1 MRAMRL
7 IALAGA
13 VVLAVAGPATGPAAG
28 QDAPVRAFSGEDLFK
43 LEGATDPQISPDGS
57 RVVYVRR
64 TGDIMKD
71 RYHPSLWLVDVR
83 SGVQRPLVANSDQ
96 NMAPRWSPDG
106 RRIAF
111 VSTAGGAGAQ
121 LHVLY
126 LDSGTSVRVTGLP
139 DTPRAMAWSPDGR
152 QIAFTMR
159 VPGEG
164 PKLGKAPD
172 KPEGAEWA
180 KPLTIIDRV
189 TYRFDGGGYA
199 RPGYDQL
206 FVVSADGGAA
216 RRVTAGNWDA
226 GGPIDWSADGRQV
239 YFTANRVKDWE
250 RAANESEIYA
260 ADLDSGAVRALTNR
274 RGLDFA
280 PKVSPDGRL
289 IAYLGADDAGRSHEN
304 LELHVMAADG
314 TSARSITPALDR
326 AIADFAW
333 AGNNALYA
341 SYADRGVLKL
351 ARIGLD
357 GRVATPLVD
366 FLTPGAVSDRPYAGG
381 DFSVSRNGAI
391 AFTSGGI
398 DRPGDLFV
406 TAGGSARQLTRLNTI
421 WRQGKDIAPMRKL
434 AVTAPDGRAIDA
446 WLIEPV
452 GRMPGRRLPLIL
464 EIHGGPHAEYG
475 PGFSTDYQLYAAAG
489 YAVLYTNPRGS
500 TSYGEEFA
508 NLIDKNYPGPD
519 YDDLMAAVDAAI
531 ADGVADPGNLFV
543 TGGSGGGVL
552 TAWIVG
558 KTDRFAAAATQK
570 PVINWASEVLTA
582 DLATGAPKYWFGAM
596 PWERPE
602 EYWRRSPL
610 SLVGNVKT
618 PTLVV
623 VGEQDYRTPISEAAQ
638 YYQAL
643 QLRGVPT
650 AFVTVPDASHGFTA
664 RPSQSA
670 AKASAIIAWFDRYRT
685 DKAKPAAPATAG
697 N

>member
-1 MRAMRL
+1 MAKW
-7 IALAGA
+7 IAT
-13 VVLAVAGPATGPAAG
+13 VLAAAMTMG
-28 QDAPVRAFSGEDLFK
+28 ASAPLAAQDAPTRAFTGEDLFK

-71 RYHPSLWLVDVR
+71 RYHAALWLVDVR
-83 SGVQRPLVANSDQ
+83 SGSQRPLVADANQ

-106 RRIAF
+106 NRIAYI
-111 VSTAGGAGAQ
+111 STAGGAGAQ
-121 LHVLY
+121 LHVFY
-126 LDSGTSVRVTGLP
+126 LDGGASVRVTGLP
-139 DTPRAMAWSPDGR
+139 DTPGAMAWSPDGR
-152 QIAFTMR
+152 QIAYTMR

-164 PKLGKAPD
+164 PKLGAAPA

-189 TYRFDGGGYA
+189 TYRFDGAGYA
-199 RPGYDQL
+199 KPGFDQL
-206 FVVSADGGAA
+206 FVVSADGGAP

-226 GGPIDWSADGRQV
+226 GGPIDWSADGRRIH
-239 YFTANRVKDWE
+239 FTGNRVKDWE
-250 RAANESEIYA
+250 RAGNETEIYA
-260 ADLDSGAVRALTNR
+260 AELDSGAIRTLTDR
-274 RGLDFA
+274 RGLDLN

-289 IAYLGADDAGRSHEN
+289 IAYLGADDAGRSYEN
-304 LELHVMAADG
+304 FELHVMNADG
-314 TSARSITPALDR
+314 SNPRSLTPRLDR
-326 AIADFAW
+326 AINDFAW

-341 SYADRGVLKL
+341 SYADQGALKL

-357 GRVATPLVD
+357 GRMTTPVD
-366 FLTPGAVSDRPYAGG
+366 FLTPGTIPDRPYAGG
-381 DFSVSRNGAI
+381 AFSVSRNGTLAY
-391 AFTSGGI
+391 TSGAI

-406 TAGGSARQLTRLNTI
+406 KSGGTVRQLTRLNTT
-421 WRQGKDIAPMRKL
+421 WLQGKDIAPMRKL
-434 AVTAPDGRAIDA
+434 AVTAPDGRPIDA

-452 GRMPGRRLPLIL
+452 GRQPGQKVPLIL
-464 EIHGGPHAEYG
+464 EIHGGPHTEYG

-508 NLIDKNYPGPD
+508 NFIDKNYPGPD
-519 YDDLMAAVDAAI
+519 YDDLMASVDAAI
-531 ADGVADPGNLFV
+531 ADGVADEKNLFV

-570 PVINWASEVLTA
+570 PVINWTSEVLTA
-582 DLATGAPKYWFGAM
+582 DLATGAPRYWFGGM
-596 PWERPE
+596 PWEKPE

-623 VGEQDYRTPISEAAQ
+623 VGEQDYRTPMSEAAQ

-643 QLRGVPT
+643 QLRGVAT
-650 AFVTVPDASHGFTA
+650 AFVTVPDASHGITA

-670 AKASAIIAWFDRYRT
+670 AKASAIIAWFDRYRS
-685 DKAKPAAPATAG
+685 DRKPATPAIAG

>member
-1 MRAMRL
+1 MTISKV

-13 VVLAVAGPATGPAAG
+13 TWAAVAAVPGVA
-28 QDAPVRAFSGEDLFK
+28 QEAPTRSFTGEDLFK

-57 RVVYVRR
+57 RIVYVRR

-71 RYHPSLWLVDVR
+71 RYQSSLWLVDVA
-83 SGVQRPLVANSDQ
+83 SGNQRPLVADANQNS
-96 NMAPRWSPDG
+96 APRWSPDG
-106 RRIAF
+106 RRVAYI
-111 VSTAGGAGAQ
+111 STAGGAVAQ

-139 DTPRAMAWSPDGR
+139 DTPGAMAWSRDAR
-152 QIAFTMR
+152 QIAYTMR
-159 VPGEG
+159 VPAEG
-164 PKLGKAPD
+164 MKLGKAPD

-189 TYRFDGGGYA
+189 TYRFDGAGYA
-199 RPGYDQL
+199 KPGFDQL
-206 FVVSADGGAA
+206 FVVSADGGAP

-226 GGPIDWSADGRQV
+226 GGPIDWSADGQRV
-239 YFTANRVKDWE
+239 LFTGNRTENWE
-250 RAANESEIYA
+250 RVADESEVYSVELATGRINT
-260 ADLDSGAVRALTNR
+260 LTDR
-274 RGLDFA
+274 RGPDFN
-280 PKVSPDGRL
+280 PKVSPDGRQ
-289 IAYLGADDAGRSHEN
+289 IAYLGFDENDRSQN
-304 LELHVMAADG
+304 NIDLFVMNSDG
-314 TSARSITPALDR
+314 SNPRAVAPSLDRSID
-326 AIADFAW
+326 DFAW
-333 AGNNALYA
+333 SGNSALYA
-341 SYADRGVLKL
+341 SYADRGSMKL

-357 GRVATPLVD
+357 GRVATLVD
-366 FLTPGAVSDRPYAGG
+366 FLTPGTISDRPYAGG
-381 DFSVSRNGAI
+381 SFSVSRTGAL
-391 AFTSGGI
+391 AYTAGAI

-406 TAGGSARQLTRLNTI
+406 KSGGNARQLTRLNST
-421 WRQGKDIAPMRKL
+421 WLQGKDIAQTRKL

-446 WLIEPV
+446 WLIEP
-452 GRMPGRRLPLIL
+452 PGRPPGQRLPLIL

-475 PGFSTDYQLYAAAG
+475 PGFSTDYQLYAASG

-508 NLIDKNYPGPD
+508 NLIDKDYPGPD
-519 YDDLMAAVDAAI
+519 YADLMASVDAAI
-531 ADGVADPGNLFV
+531 ADGVADPRNLFV
-543 TGGSGGGVL
+543 TGGSGGGIL

-570 PVINWASEVLTA
+570 PVINWSSEMLTA
-582 DLATGAPKYWFGAM
+582 DLATGAPKSWFGAL
-596 PWERPE
+596 PWEKPE

-610 SLVGNVKT
+610 SLMANVKT

-623 VGEQDYRTPISEAAQ
+623 VGEDDYRTPMSEAAQ

-643 QLRGVPT
+643 QLVGVPT
-650 AFVTVPDASHGFTA
+650 AFVTVPDASHGGFTA

-685 DKAKPAAPATAG
+685 DKASTAPAIAG

>member
-1 MRAMRL
+1 MKVWLLTA
-7 IALAGA
+7 AGA
-13 VVLAVAGPATGPAAG
+13 LAVAGPLAA
-28 QDAPVRAFSGEDLFK
+28 QDLPTRAFTGEDLFK

-57 RVVYVRR
+57 RIVYVRR

-71 RYHPSLWLVDVR
+71 RYQPSLWLVDVR
-83 SGVQRPLVANSDQ
+83 TGAQRPLIADANQ

-106 RRIAF
+106 KRIAY
-111 VSTAGGAGAQ
+111 VSTAGGGGAQ

-139 DTPRAMAWSPDGR
+139 DTPGAMAWSPDGR
-152 QIAFTMR
+152 QIAYTMR

-164 PKLGKAPD
+164 LKLGSAPP

-189 TYRFDGGGYA
+189 TYRFDGDGYA
-199 RPGYDQL
+199 KPGFDQL
-206 FVVSADGGAA
+206 FVVSSDGGAP
-216 RRVTAGNWDA
+216 RRVTSGDWDVA
-226 GGPIDWSADGRQV
+226 GGLDWSADGRRV
-239 YFTANRVKDWE
+239 FFTGNRVEDWE
-250 RAANESEIYA
+250 RAGNETEIYSVE
-260 ADLDSGAVRALTNR
+260 LDSGAIRTLTDR
-274 RGLDFA
+274 RGLDLQ
-280 PKVSPDGRL
+280 PKVSPDGQR
-289 IAYLGADDAGRSHEN
+289 IAYLGADDGGRAFEN
-304 LELHVMAADG
+304 LELSVMDADG
-314 TSARSITPALDR
+314 GNTRTLTSGLDRSID
-326 AIADFAW
+326 DFAW
-333 AGNNALYA
+333 SGNNALYMT
-341 SYADRGVLKL
+341 YADQGQMKL
-351 ARIGLD
+351 ARLTLD
-357 GRVATPLVD
+357 GRSSVVADNLQ
-366 FLTPGAVSDRPYAGG
+366 PGTISDRPYAGG
-381 DFSVSRNGAI
+381 AFSVSD
-391 AFTSGGI
+391 SGTLAYTAGSI

-406 TAGGSARQLTRLNTI
+406 KSSGSARQLTRLNTT
-421 WRQGKDIAPMRKL
+421 WLQGKNIAPMRKL
-434 AVTAPDGRAIDA
+434 PVTAPDGRPIDA

-452 GRMPGRRLPLIL
+452 GRQPGQRVPLIL

-500 TSYGEEFA
+500 SSYGEEFA

-519 YDDLMAAVDAAI
+519 YDDLMASVDAAI
-531 ADGVADPGNLFV
+531 ADGVADEKNLFV

-570 PVINWASEVLTA
+570 PVINWTSEVLTA
-582 DLATGAPKYWFGAM
+582 DLATGAPRYWFGAM
-596 PWERPE
+596 PWEKPE

-670 AKASAIIAWFDRYRT
+670 AKASAVIAWFDRYRT
-685 DKAKPAAPATAG
+685 DKPRPSAPAVAG

>member
-1 MRAMRL
+1 MITL
-7 IALAGA
+7 KGLA
-13 VVLAVAGPATGPAAG
+13 VLAAVSIGVTPVASAA
-28 QDAPVRAFSGEDLFK
+28 QDAPTRAFTGEDLFK
-43 LEGATDPQISPDGS
+43 LEGATEPQISPDGS

-71 RYHPSLWLVDVR
+71 SYHPSLWLVDVS
-83 SGVQRPLVANSDQ
+83 SGAQRPLVADTNM

-106 RRIAF
+106 RRIAY

-121 LHVLY
+121 LYVLY

-139 DTPRAMAWSPDGR
+139 DTPAAMAWSRDGR
-152 QIAFTMR
+152 QIAYTMR
-159 VPGEG
+159 VPAEG
-164 PKLGKAPD
+164 AKLGNAPA

-189 TYRFDGGGYA
+189 TYRFDGAGYA
-199 RPGYDQL
+199 KPGYDQL
-206 FVVSADGGAA
+206 FVVSADGGAP

-226 GGPIDWSADGRQV
+226 GGPIDWSADGRRV
-239 YFTANRVKDWE
+239 FFTGNRVAGWE
-250 RAANESEIYA
+250 RAADETEIYA
-260 ADLDSGAVRALTNR
+260 ADLANGAIRALTDR
-274 RGLDFA
+274 RGLDLA

-289 IAYLGADDAGRSHEN
+289 IAFIGADDDGRSHNN
-304 LELHVMAADG
+304 LELYVMNVDG
-314 TSARSITPALDR
+314 SNVRAVTPRLDRSID
-326 AIADFAW
+326 DFAW
-333 AGNNALYA
+333 AGNSALFA
-341 SYADRGVLKL
+341 TYADNGALKL
-351 ARIGLD
+351 ARVALD
-357 GRVATPLVD
+357 GRTATLVD
-366 FLTPGAVSDRPYAGG
+366 FLTPGTISDRPYAGG
-381 DFSVSRNGAI
+381 AFSASRNGTLAY
-391 AFTSGGI
+391 TSGGI

-406 TAGGSARQLTRLNTI
+406 KAGGAARQLTRLNTT
-421 WRQGKDIAPMRKL
+421 WLEGKDIAPMRKL
-434 AVTAPDGRAIDA
+434 AVRAPDGRLVDA
-446 WLIEPV
+446 WLIEPI
-452 GRMPGRRLPLIL
+452 GRRPGQKIPLIL
-464 EIHGGPHAEYG
+464 EIHGGPHTEYG

-519 YDDLMAAVDAAI
+519 YDDLIAAVDAAI
-531 ADGVADPGNLFV
+531 ADGVADEKNLFV

-570 PVINWASEVLTA
+570 PVINWTSEVLTA
-582 DLATGAPKYWFGAM
+582 DLATAAPRYWFGGM
-596 PWERPE
+596 PWEKPE

-623 VGEQDYRTPISEAAQ
+623 VGEQDYRTPMSEAAQ

-650 AFVTVPDASHGFTA
+650 AFVTVPEAGHGITA

-685 DKAKPAAPATAG
+685 DKAKPAAPAIAG
-697 N
+697 D

>member
-1 MRAMRL
+1 MKVWMFAASC
-7 IALAGA
+7 AL
-13 VVLAVAGPATGPAAG
+13 VVAGPLAA
-28 QDAPVRAFSGEDLFK
+28 QEAPTRAFTGEDLFK
-43 LEGATDPQISPDGS
+43 LEGATDPQISPDGT
-57 RVVYVRR
+57 RIVYVRR

-83 SGVQRPLVANSDQ
+83 TGAQRPLIADSNQ

-106 RRIAF
+106 RRIAY

-121 LHVLY
+121 LHVHY

-139 DTPRAMAWSPDGR
+139 ETPGAMAWSPDGR
-152 QIAFTMR
+152 QIAYTMR
-159 VPGEG
+159 VTGEG
-164 PKLGKAPD
+164 PKLGSAPP

-189 TYRFDGGGYA
+189 TYRFDGAGYA
-199 RPGYDQL
+199 KPGYDQL
-206 FVVSADGGAA
+206 FVVSADGGAP
-216 RRVTAGNWDA
+216 RRVTSGNWDVA
-226 GGPIDWSADGRQV
+226 GGLDWSADGRRV
-239 YFTANRVKDWE
+239 LFTGNRVKDWE
-250 RAANESEIYA
+250 RAGNESEIYA
-260 ADLDSGAVRALTNR
+260 VDLDSGAIRALTDR
-274 RGLDFA
+274 RGPDLN

-289 IAYLGADDAGRSHEN
+289 IAYAGFDDAGRSYEN
-304 LELHVMAADG
+304 TELYVMNADG
-314 TSARSITPALDR
+314 SNPRSLTAGLDRSID
-326 AIADFAW
+326 DFAW
-333 AGNNALYA
+333 AGNGALFA
-341 SYADRGVLKL
+341 SFADKGALKL
-351 ARIGLD
+351 GRIGLD
-357 GRVATPLVD
+357 GRVTTQVD
-366 FLTPGAVSDRPYAGG
+366 FLTPGTISDRPYAGG
-381 DFSVSRNGAI
+381 AFSASRTGAL
-391 AFTSGGI
+391 AYTSGAI
-398 DRPGDLFV
+398 DRPGDLFAK
-406 TAGGSARQLTRLNTI
+406 TGGGARQLTRLNTT
-421 WRQGKDIAPMRKL
+421 WLQGKDIAPMRKL
-434 AVTAPDGRAIDA
+434 AVTAPDGRPVDA

-452 GRMPGRRLPLIL
+452 GRRPGQKVPLIL
-464 EIHGGPHAEYG
+464 EIHGGPHTEYG

-519 YDDLMAAVDAAI
+519 YDDLMASVDAAI
-531 ADGVADPGNLFV
+531 ADGVADEKNLFV

-570 PVINWASEVLTA
+570 PVINWTSEVLTA
-582 DLATGAPKYWFGAM
+582 DLATGAPRYWFGAM
-596 PWERPE
+596 PWEKPE

-685 DKAKPAAPATAG
+685 DRAKPAAPAIAG
-697 N
+697 Q

>member
-1 MRAMRL
+1 MRHFGRL
-7 IALAGA
+7 TLIGAAIGALCGA
-13 VVLAVAGPATGPAAG
+13 SLAA
-28 QDAPVRAFSGEDLFK
+28 QDLPKRAFTGEDLFR
-43 LEGATDPQISPDGS
+43 LEGVTDPQISPDGS
-57 RVVYVRR
+57 RVVYVRK

-71 RYHPSLWLVDVR
+71 RYASALWLVDTK
-83 SGVQRPLVANSDQ
+83 SGAQRPLVADGNA
-96 NMAPRWSPDG
+96 NTAPVWSPDG
-106 RRIAF
+106 KRIAYL
-111 VSTAGGAGAQ
+111 STAGGAGAQ

-126 LDSGTSVRVTGLP
+126 LDSGTSARVSGFP
-139 DTPRAMAWSPDGR
+139 DTPSSMAWSPDGR
-152 QIAFTMR
+152 QIAYTMR
-159 VPGEG
+159 VPAEG
-164 PKLGKAPD
+164 AKLGKAPD

-199 RPGYDQL
+199 QPGFDQL
-206 FVVSADGGAA
+206 FVVSADGGAP
-216 RRVTAGNWDA
+216 RRVTGGNWDA
-226 GGPIDWSADGRQV
+226 GGPIDWSADGRQL
-239 YFTANRVKDWE
+239 YFTANRVRDWE
-250 RAANESEIYA
+250 RAGNESEIYA
-260 ADLDSGAVRALTNR
+260 VDVSSGVIRTLTDR
-274 RGLDFA
+274 RGPDFA
-280 PKVSPDGRL
+280 PAVSPDGRH
-289 IAYLGADDAGRSHEN
+289 IAYLGFDDAGRSDEN
-304 LELHVMAADG
+304 TDLYVMDADG
-314 TSARSITPALDR
+314 SNVRALLPSLDRSIGS
-326 AIADFAW
+326 IAW
-333 AGNNALYA
+333 AGNSEIYA
-341 SYADRGVLKL
+341 QYADKGVTKV
-351 ARIGLD
+351 ARVGLD
-357 GRVATPLVD
+357 SRMQTVADNLE
-366 FLTPGAVSDRPYAGG
+366 PGTVSDRPYAGG
-381 DFSVSRNGAI
+381 SFSVSDGGTLAY
-391 AFTSGGI
+391 TGGGI

-406 TAGGSARQLTRLNTI
+406 KSGGTARQLTRLNTT
-421 WRQGKDIAPMRKL
+421 WLQGKDIAPMRKL

-446 WLIEPV
+446 WLIEP
-452 GRMPGRRLPLIL
+452 PGRQPGQRLPLIL

-475 PGFSTDYQLYAAAG
+475 PGFATDYQLYAASG
-489 YAVLYTNPRGS
+489 YAVLYINPRGS

-531 ADGVADPGNLFV
+531 ADGVADPQNLFV

-582 DLATGAPKYWFGAM
+582 DLATGAPKYWFGSL
-596 PWERPE
+596 PWEKPE

-623 VGEQDYRTPISEAAQ
+623 VGEQDFRTPISESQQ

-650 AFVTVPDASHGFTA
+650 AFVTVPDASHGGFTA

-670 AKASAIIAWFDRYRT
+670 AKASAIIAWFDRYRS
-685 DKAKPAAPATAG
+685 DKGKPAAPAIAG

>member
-1 MRAMRL
+1 MKNFGL
-7 IALAGA
+7 LALAAVTLLAAPGA
-13 VVLAVAGPATGPAAG
+13 GQA
-28 QDAPVRAFSGEDLFK
+28 QDAPTRAFTGEDLFK
-43 LEGATDPQISPDGS
+43 LEGATDPQISPDGT

-71 RYHPSLWLVDVR
+71 RYQPSLWLVDVR
-83 SGVQRPLVANSDQ
+83 SGAQRPLVANTDQ

-106 RRIAF
+106 RRIAYI
-111 VSTAGGAGAQ
+111 STAGGGGAQ

-126 LDSGTSVRVTGLP
+126 LENGASVRVTGLP
-139 DTPRAMAWSPDGR
+139 DTPGAMAWSPDGR
-152 QIAFTMR
+152 QIAYTMR

-164 PKLGKAPD
+164 TKLGSAPP
-172 KPEGAEWA
+172 KPEGADWA

-189 TYRFDGGGYA
+189 TYRFDGAGYA
-199 RPGYDQL
+199 KPGYDQL
-206 FVVSADGGAA
+206 FVVSADGGAP
-216 RRVTAGNWDA
+216 RRLTAGNWDA
-226 GGPIDWSADGRQV
+226 AGPIDWSADGRRV
-239 YFTANRVKDWE
+239 YFTGNRVKAWE
-250 RAANESEIYA
+250 RAGNETEIYSA
-260 ADLDSGAVRALTNR
+260 ELDSGAIRTLTDR
-274 RGLDFA
+274 RGLDLN
-280 PKVSPDGRL
+280 PRVSPDGRL

-304 LELHVMAADG
+304 FELYVMNADG
-314 TSARSITPALDR
+314 SNPRSLTSTLDR
-326 AIADFAW
+326 AINDFAW
-333 AGNNALYA
+333 AGNGALYA
-341 SYADRGVLKL
+341 SYADKGALKL
-351 ARIGLD
+351 ARIALD
-357 GRVATPLVD
+357 GRMTPLVE
-366 FLTPGAVSDRPYAGG
+366 FLTPGAISDRPYAGG
-381 DFSVSRNGAI
+381 AFSASRTGTLAY
-391 AFTSGGI
+391 TSGSV

-406 TAGGSARQLTRLNTI
+406 KSGGTARQLTRLNTT
-421 WRQGKDIAPMRKL
+421 WLQGKDIAPMRKL

-452 GRMPGRRLPLIL
+452 ARQPGQKVPLIL
-464 EIHGGPHAEYG
+464 EIHGGPHTEYG

-508 NLIDKNYPGPD
+508 NFIDKNYPGPD
-519 YDDLMAAVDAAI
+519 YDDLMASVDAAI
-531 ADGVADPGNLFV
+531 ADGVADPKNLFV

-570 PVINWASEVLTA
+570 PVINWTSEVLTA
-582 DLATGAPKYWFGAM
+582 DLATGAPRYWFGAM
-596 PWERPE
+596 PWEKPE

-623 VGEQDYRTPISEAAQ
+623 VGEQDYRTPMSEAAQ

-650 AFVTVPDASHGFTA
+650 AFVTVPDASHGITA

-670 AKASAIIAWFDRYRT
+670 AKASAIIAWFDRYRSDNKPT
-685 DKAKPAAPATAG
+685 PAAVAG

>member
-1 MRAMRL
+1 MRELRA
-7 IALAGA
+7 IIWAG
-13 VVLAVAGPATGPAAG
+13 VLAAGCTGQLAA
-28 QDAPVRAFSGEDLFK
+28 QDAPTRAFTGDDLFK
-43 LEGATDPQISPDGS
+43 LEGATDPQISPDGT
-57 RVVYVRR
+57 RIVYVRR
-64 TGDIMKD
+64 NGYIMQD
-71 RYHPSLWLVDVR
+71 RYQPSLWLVDAR
-83 SGVQRPLVANSDQ
+83 TGTQRPLAADANQ

-106 RRIAF
+106 TRIAY

-121 LHVLY
+121 LHVMY

-139 DTPRAMAWSPDGR
+139 DTPGAMAWSPDGR
-152 QIAFTMR
+152 QIAYTMR

-164 PKLGKAPD
+164 LKLGKAPD
-172 KPEGAEWA
+172 KPEGAQWA
-180 KPLTIIDRV
+180 KPLTVIDRV
-189 TYRFDGGGYA
+189 TYRFDGAGYA
-199 RPGYDQL
+199 RPGFDQL
-206 FVVSADGGAA
+206 FVVPADGGAP
-216 RRVTAGNWDA
+216 RRVTAGNWDV
-226 GGPIDWSADGRQV
+226 GGQLDWAADGRSI
-239 YFTANRVKDWE
+239 YFTGNRAEDWE
-250 RAANESEIYA
+250 RSADQADIYA
-260 ADLDSGAVRALTNR
+260 VDVAGGAIRPITTR
-274 RGLDFA
+274 RGPELD
-280 PKVSPDGRL
+280 PRVSPDGRL
-289 IAYLGADDAGRSHEN
+289 IAFIGADDAGRSHEN
-304 LELHVMAADG
+304 LDLYVMNADG
-314 TSARSITPALDR
+314 SNVRPVAPSLDRSIAQ
-326 AIADFAW
+326 FAW
-333 AGNNALYA
+333 AGNGALHA
-341 SYADRGVLKL
+341 SFADKGAMKL

-357 GRVATPLVD
+357 GRVTMLVD
-366 FLTPGAVSDRPYAGG
+366 FLTPGEIADRPYAGG
-381 DFSVSRNGAI
+381 AFSASRNGVLAY
-391 AFTSGGI
+391 TSGTV

-406 TAGGSARQLTRLNTI
+406 KSGGNARQLTRLNGTWI
-421 WRQGKDIAPMRKL
+421 QGKDIAPIRKL

-446 WLIEPV
+446 WLVEPT
-452 GRMPGRRLPLIL
+452 GRRPGEKVPLIL

-519 YDDLMAAVDAAI
+519 YDDLMASVDAAI
-531 ADGVADPGNLFV
+531 ADGIADPKNLFV

-570 PVINWASEVLTA
+570 PVINWTSEVLTA
-582 DLATGAPKYWFGAM
+582 DLATGATRSWFGSM
-596 PWERPE
+596 PWEKPE

-623 VGEQDYRTPISEAAQ
+623 VGEDDYRTPMSEAAQ

-643 QLRGVPT
+643 QLRGIPT
-650 AFVTVPDASHGFTA
+650 AFVTVPEVGHGFTA

-685 DKAKPAAPATAG
+685 GQMPAPAPAPAG

>member
-1 MRAMRL
+1 MTGFRVV
-7 IALAGA
+7 ALAGA
-13 VVLAVAGPATGPAAG
+13 VLLAAPIAA
-28 QDAPVRAFSGEDLFK
+28 QDVPTRAFTGADLFK

-57 RVVYVRR
+57 RIVYVRR

-71 RYHPSLWLVDVR
+71 RYQSSLWLVDVA
-83 SGVQRPLVANSDQ
+83 SGIQHPLVADAHQ

-106 RRIAF
+106 TRIAY
-111 VSTAGGAGAQ
+111 VSTAGGDGAQ
-121 LHVLY
+121 VYVHY
-126 LDSGTSVRVTGLP
+126 LASGTGVRVTGLP
-139 DTPRAMAWSPDGR
+139 DTPASMAWSPDGR
-152 QIAFTMR
+152 QIAYTMR
-159 VPGEG
+159 VPADGT
-164 PKLGKAPD
+164 KLGKAPD

-199 RPGYDQL
+199 KPGFDQV
-206 FVVSADGGAA
+206 FVVSADSGAP
-216 RRVTAGNWDA
+216 RQVTAGAWDA
-226 GGPIDWSADGRQV
+226 AGPIDWSADGSRIL
-239 YFTANRVKDWE
+239 FTGNRVKDWE
-250 RAANESEIYA
+250 RAANETEIYA
-260 ADLDSGAVRALTNR
+260 VDVASGAIRTLTDR
-274 RGLDFA
+274 RGLDLN

-289 IAYLGADDAGRSHEN
+289 IAYVGADEDGRSYN
-304 LELHVMAADG
+304 SLGLYVMNADG
-314 TSARSITPALDR
+314 SNPRPLAPALDR
-326 AIADFAW
+326 SIDDFAW
-333 AGNNALYA
+333 SGNGGLYA
-341 SYADRGVLKL
+341 SYADQGAMKL
-351 ARIGLD
+351 ARVGLD
-357 GRVATPLVD
+357 GRVSTLVD
-366 FLTPGAVSDRPYAGG
+366 FLTPGTISDRPYAGG
-381 DFSVSRNGAI
+381 TFSVSRKGTIAYTGGA
-391 AFTSGGI
+391 I

-406 TAGGSARQLTRLNTI
+406 KSGSGERQLTRLNTV

-434 AVTAPDGRAIDA
+434 AVRAPDGRAIDA
-446 WLIEPV
+446 WLIEPA
-452 GRMPGRRLPLIL
+452 GRQPGQRLPLIL

-508 NLIDKNYPGPD
+508 NLIDKAYPGPD
-519 YDDLMAAVDAAI
+519 YDDLMAAIDAAI
-531 ADGVADPGNLFV
+531 ADGVADPNNLFV

-570 PVINWASEVLTA
+570 PVINWTSEMLTA
-582 DLATGAPKYWFGAM
+582 DLATGAPKAWFGAM
-596 PWERPE
+596 PWEKPE

-685 DKAKPAAPATAG
+685 GKAPAAPATAG

>member
-1 MRAMRL
+1 MIGFRAFVL
-7 IALAGA
+7 TGA
-13 VVLAVAGPATGPAAG
+13 AVASVLAVAPAGA
-28 QDAPVRAFSGEDLFK
+28 QDAPARAFTGEDLFK

-57 RVVYVRR
+57 RIVYVRR

-71 RYHPSLWLVDVR
+71 RYQPSLWLVDVR
-83 SGVQRPLVANSDQ
+83 SGTQRPLVADANQ

-106 RRIAF
+106 NRIAY
-111 VSTAGGAGAQ
+111 VSTAGGTGAQ

-139 DTPRAMAWSPDGR
+139 DTPGAMAWSPDGR
-152 QIAFTMR
+152 QIAYTMR
-159 VPGEG
+159 VPGDG
-164 PKLGKAPD
+164 AKLGSPPA

-199 RPGYDQL
+199 KPGFDQL
-206 FVVSADGGAA
+206 FVVSADGGAP

-226 GGPIDWSADGRQV
+226 AGPIDWSADGRRI
-239 YFTANRVKDWE
+239 YFTGNRVKEWE
-250 RAANESEIYA
+250 RAGNESEIYSVE
-260 ADLDSGAVRALTNR
+260 LDSGAIRALTDR
-274 RGLDFA
+274 RGPDFN

-289 IAYLGADDAGRSHEN
+289 IAFMGNDDDGRSHN
-304 LELHVMAADG
+304 NFELYVMNADG
-314 TSARSITPALDR
+314 SGVRAITPTLDRSID
-326 AIADFAW
+326 DFTW
-333 AGNNALYA
+333 AGNGSLFAT
-341 SYADRGVLKL
+341 YADKGAMKL

-357 GRVATPLVD
+357 GRTAVLVD
-366 FLTPGAVSDRPYAGG
+366 YLTPGTISDRPYAGG
-381 DFSVSRNGAI
+381 SFSASRSGAL
-391 AFTSGGI
+391 AYTGGTV
-398 DRPGDLFV
+398 DRPGDLFLK
-406 TAGGSARQLTRLNTI
+406 AGGAARQLTRLNTN
-421 WRQGKDIAPMRKL
+421 WLQGKDIAPMRKL

-452 GRMPGRRLPLIL
+452 GRRPGQKVPLIL

-500 TSYGEEFA
+500 TSYGEDFA

-519 YDDLMAAVDAAI
+519 YEDLIASVDAAI
-531 ADGVADPGNLFV
+531 ADGVADPKNLFV

-582 DLATGAPKYWFGAM
+582 DLATGAPRYWFGAM
-596 PWERPE
+596 PWEKPE

-685 DKAKPAAPATAG
+685 DKATAAPAIAS

>member
-1 MRAMRL
+1 MMDLKAL
-7 IALAGA
+7 ALAG
-13 VVLAVAGPATGPAAG
+13 VALFALSGAPASA
-28 QDAPVRAFSGEDLFK
+28 QDAPTRAFTGEDLFK

-57 RVVYVRR
+57 RIVYVRR
-64 TGDIMKD
+64 AGDIMKD
-71 RYHPSLWLVDVR
+71 RYQPSLWLVDVR
-83 SGVQRPLVANSDQ
+83 TGAQRPLVADANQ

-106 RRIAF
+106 RRIAY

-139 DTPRAMAWSPDGR
+139 DTPGAMAWSPDGR
-152 QIAFTMR
+152 QIAYTMR
-159 VPGEG
+159 VPAEG
-164 PKLGKAPD
+164 AKLGSAPP

-189 TYRFDGGGYA
+189 TYRFDGAGYA
-199 RPGYDQL
+199 KPGYDQL
-206 FVVSADGGAA
+206 FVVSADGGAP

-226 GGPIDWSADGRQV
+226 AGPIDWSADGRRI
-239 YFTANRVKDWE
+239 YFTGNRVKDWE
-250 RAANESEIYA
+250 RAGNETEIYSA
-260 ADLDSGAVRALTNR
+260 ELDSGAIRTLTDR
-274 RGLDFA
+274 RGLDLT
-280 PKVSPDGRL
+280 PKVSPDGRQ
-289 IAYLGADDAGRSHEN
+289 IAFLGNDDDGRSQNN
-304 LELHVMAADG
+304 LELYVMNADG
-314 TSARSITPALDR
+314 SNVRPVTAALDR
-326 AIADFAW
+326 SIDDFAW
-333 AGNNALYA
+333 AGNGALYA
-341 SYADRGVLKL
+341 TYADKGALKL
-351 ARIGLD
+351 GRVTLD
-357 GRVATPLVD
+357 GRMTTLVD
-366 FLTPGAVSDRPYAGG
+366 FLTPGAISDRPYAGG
-381 DFSVSRNGAI
+381 AFSVSRNGTLAY
-391 AFTSGGI
+391 TSGGI

-406 TAGGSARQLTRLNTI
+406 KSGNSARQLTRLNTT
-421 WRQGKDIAPMRKL
+421 WLQGKDIAPMRKL
-434 AVTAPDGRAIDA
+434 AVTAPDGKPIDA

-452 GRMPGRRLPLIL
+452 GRQPGQKVPLIL
-464 EIHGGPHAEYG
+464 EIHGGPHTEYG

-519 YDDLMAAVDAAI
+519 YDDLIAAVDAAI
-531 ADGVADPGNLFV
+531 ADGVADPKNLFV

-570 PVINWASEVLTA
+570 PVINWISETLTA
-582 DLATGAPKYWFGAM
+582 DLAVGTPRYWFGAM
-596 PWERPE
+596 PWEKPE

-623 VGEQDYRTPISEAAQ
+623 VGEDDYRTPISEAAQ

-650 AFVTVPDASHGFTA
+650 AFVTVPGVGHGITA

-670 AKASAIIAWFDRYRT
+670 AKASAIIAWFDRYRS
-685 DKAKPAAPATAG
+685 DKARPAAPASAG